1 MASERVIWLS
11 EQRVGSSLVA
21 RIGRRGNDLLAEF
34 PGTGVLTV
42 NLKSS
47 RASFEPARGAHEL
60 ALKKINA
67 SLVAALLRHLRGG
80 LTLHGSAT
88 SIGESAV
95 AFVGPSGAGKS
106 TMAAALCARPDTQ
119 LVADDTVAFE
129 LDDDPSSSVEVD
141 VSPTQAEA
149 WLLPDAL
156 RFLGFQGDGSEKIPV
171 SLRNPTNTRLSLRAI
186 VGLVFDA
193 RAHQP
198 TMRSLRGHEAF
209 QLLSS
214 SVIRF
219 VIDDPAAQA
228 REFEQLRR
236 VAQCCKIWELRR
248 PRSLRDLETSIEL
261 VGRLYHSRGIEEGD
275 LL

>member
-1 MASERVIWLS
+1 VASERVIWLS

-21 RIGRRGNDLLAEF
+21 RIGRRGDDLLAEF
-34 PGTGVLTV
+34 PGTGVLTA

-47 RASFEPARGAHEL
+47 RANFEPVRGANEL
-60 ALKKINA
+60 AVKKINA
-67 SLVAALLRHLRGG
+67 SLVTALLRHLRGG
-80 LTLHGSAT
+80 LTLHASAT
-88 SIGESAV
+88 GIGESAV
-95 AFVGPSGAGKS
+95 AFVGPSGSGKS

-119 LVADDTVAFE
+119 LVADDTIAFE
-129 LDDDPSSSVEVD
+129 LDEDSFSTFDVD

-156 RFLGFQGDGSEKIPV
+156 RFLGFQGDGSEKVPV
-171 SLRNPTNTRLSLRAI
+171 SLRNPTKTRLSLRAI

-198 TMRSLRGHEAF
+198 TIRSLRGHEAF

-228 REFEQLRR
+228 REFEQLCR
-236 VAQCCKIWELRR
+236 VAHSCKILELRR
-248 PRSLRDLETSIEL
+248 SRSLRDLDRSIEL
-261 VGRLYHSRGIEEGD
+261 VGRLYYSRGIEEGD